1 MHIQNIFKVCVASLS
16 LVACGVDAGSGSDES
31 AISTVKPVLMGVDM
45 SGEAEFAKATGLKA
59 QVIRAY
65 LKQGDSIPA
74 SVTAAHLDGYYAAGQ
89 SVVYSIKPDNS
100 PDSAATNKAH
110 LVALAKDI
118 AAKGLANRTWIALHH
133 EPYPELSASAF
144 ASMYQA
150 YAPSVRAAGV
160 RCGVIYQIYPEY
172 HSEKNYVADYT
183 NGILPIVDFI
193 GIDVYPD
200 ASIGDYG
207 SDILQDI
214 SPFTSYAKAHGKH
227 FQIDEIAIDSKMKS
241 TGAQAAAWLGGLEQ
255 LGADIDAIMY
265 FEATPGSYTNLK
277 IENDPQAVTT
287 WKSLYASLTTR

>member
-1 MHIQNIFKVCVASLS
+1 MHIQNTIKVCLA
-16 LVACGVDAGSGSDES
+16 ACTLLACTADVGSDEG

-65 LKQGDSIPA
+65 LKQGDAIPS
-74 SVTAAHLDGYYAAGQ
+74 SVTAAHLDAYYAAGQ

-133 EPYPELSASAF
+133 EPFPELSASAF
-144 ASMYQA
+144 ESMYST
-150 YAPSVRAAGV
+150 YAPSVRGQGV

-183 NGILPIVDFI
+183 DNVLPLVDFI

-200 ASIGDYG
+200 ASTGDYVTN
-207 SDILQDI
+207 ILQDI
-214 SPFTSYAKAHGKH
+214 SPFTSYAKAHGKR
-227 FQIDEIAIDSKMKS
+227 FQIDEIAIDSRMKG
-241 TGAQAAAWLGGLEQ
+241 TGAQAASWLGGLAQ

-265 FEATPGSYTNLK
+265 FEAAPGSFTNLK

-287 WKSLYASLTTR
+287 WKSLYATLTTR